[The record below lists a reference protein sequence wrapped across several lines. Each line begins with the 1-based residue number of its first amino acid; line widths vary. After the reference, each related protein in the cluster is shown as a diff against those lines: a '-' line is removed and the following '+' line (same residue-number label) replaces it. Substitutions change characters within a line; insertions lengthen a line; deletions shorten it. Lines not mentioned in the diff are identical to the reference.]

1 MKTGLTIFRLF
12 LVLTVACQ
20 FNCAAFADDS
30 ESAPKENASTSDS
43 SGMIWN
49 TDFSASLDEA
59 GKTKKL
65 VLADFYTDWC
75 GWCKQLD
82 RTTFAD
88 PAFVHYLTEHFIPV
102 KLNAED
108 KGEGTRTAEHN
119 DVSAFPT
126 GLVFAPNGQVVGRI
140 FGYLDAGK
148 YKSKLTKIAK
158 HAPKRR

>member
-1 MKTGLTIFRLF
+1 MKSGLTISRA
-12 LVLTVACQ
+12 LVVLAVACQ
-20 FNCAAFADDS
+20 FNCAAFADES
-30 ESAPKENASTSDS
+30 ESASKENASTSES
-43 SGMIWN
+43 STSTWS
-49 TDFSASLDEA
+49 TDFSASLDQA
-59 GKTKKL
+59 QKTKKL

-88 PAFVHYLTEHFIPV
+88 PVFMRYVTEHFIPV

-126 GLVFAPNGQVVGRI
+126 GLVFAPDGKVVGRI
-140 FGYLDAGK
+140 FGYFDAAQ
-148 YKSKLTKIAK
+148 YKVKLAKIAK
-158 HAPKRR
+158 HAPKSH